1 MKSAAV
7 VWLATAMTAG
17 MAGLLMADGG
27 FELTSPAVKTDGVLP
42 AEFTGDGAG
51 ISPPLEWT
59 GAPAGTKAYALIMHH
74 VDPEGTIKWYWTL
87 YNIPATAT
95 ALPKNAKGVGL
106 QGNNSVNH
114 RTEYAPPHS
123 KGPGLKT
130 YICTL
135 YALSEP
141 LALTCEPQTV
151 TRAVLLEAMQ
161 GKILGRA
168 ELQVTYTR
176 PAAAFRETIPP
187 QGGKVP
193 PTPPPGN
200 EPPPEK

>member
-17 MAGLLMADGG
+17 MTGFLMADGG
-27 FELTSPAVKTDGVLP
+27 FELTCPAVKADGVLP

-74 VDPEGTIKWYWTL
+74 VDPEGVIKWYWTL

-95 ALPKNAKGVGL
+95 ALSKNAKGVGL

-114 RTEYAPPHS
+114 RAEYAPPHS

-168 ELQVTYTR
+168 ELRVTYTR
-176 PAAAFRETIPP
+176 PASAFRETTPP
-187 QGGKVP
+187 QGGKAP
-193 PTPPPGN
+193 PPPPGN